1 MDPDGIKAVLVTHE
15 HSDHVAGVRVFASRH
30 KVPVFATPA
39 TLEELRFS
47 GIANNTVNSYEINSV
62 LDLGDMYVSAFHNS
76 HDAVDCVGYRVELS
90 DGRTVSVCTDTGYV
104 TDDAKKAVS
113 GSDLVF
119 LESNHEIS
127 MLQNGAYPYPLKQRI
142 LSDKGHLS
150 NAAADMFAKDLIE
163 SGTTRLVLAHLS
175 RENNVPEIARL
186 SAVSA
191 LGEIGAKEGEDYRL
205 YVSKPENDGG
215 LIVL

>member
-1 MDPDGIKAVLVTHE
+1 
-15 HSDHVAGVRVFASRH
+15 
-30 KVPVFATPA
+30 
-39 TLEELRFS
+39 
-47 GIANNTVNSYEINSV
+47 
-62 LDLGDMYVSAFHNS
+62 
-76 HDAVDCVGYRVELS
+76 
-90 DGRTVSVCTDTGYV
+90 
-104 TDDAKKAVS
+104 
-113 GSDLVF
+113 
-119 LESNHEIS
+119 

>member
-1 MDPDGIKAVLVTHE
+1 MAKVCQLFSGSSGNSIYIGGRNGGILVDIGVSAKRCAAALRNIGVDPEGIRAVLVTHE

-47 GIANNTVNSYEINSV
+47 GIANNTVNSY
-62 LDLGDMYVSAFHNS
+62 
-76 HDAVDCVGYRVELS
+76 
-90 DGRTVSVCTDTGYV
+90 
-104 TDDAKKAVS
+104 
-113 GSDLVF
+113 
-119 LESNHEIS
+119 
-127 MLQNGAYPYPLKQRI
+127 
-142 LSDKGHLS
+142 
-150 NAAADMFAKDLIE
+150 AAADMFAKDLIE